1 MLLKS
6 ANVAKTCDKQK
17 TNLRGELFGEK
28 SFVVCDVCYVNELIR
43 TLIYFIIGDQFN
55 RGI

>member
-28 SFVVCDVCYVNELIR
+28 SFVVCVCDMCEVMQWMLGASFHHFPP
-43 TLIYFIIGDQFN
+43 YF
-55 RGI
+55 